1 MDMLSKDIIEY
12 LDSRY
17 VQKDDCAT
25 RHQRTEEEIKEISI
39 AQASLISK
47 QEFGLKLQ
55 WVTLTAAISTAATVI
70 GALIIG

>member
-1 MDMLSKDIIEY
+1 METISKEILEY

-39 AQASLISK
+39 TQASIVSK
-47 QEFGLKLQ
+47 QEFSLKLQ
-55 WVTLTAAISTAATVI
+55 WVTLTAAIGTAATVI
-70 GALIIG
+70 GSVILR

>member
-1 MDMLSKDIIEY
+1 METISKEILEY

-39 AQASLISK
+39 TQASIESK
-47 QEFGLKLQ
+47 QEFSLKLQ
-55 WVTLTAAISTAATVI
+55 WVTLTAAIGTAATVI
-70 GALIIG
+70 GSVIL